1 LYLPVLFTSDNAA
14 DTSELGELVPI
25 WFQFPAYA
33 VAQPLLLYWL
43 GLFIVHRHLC
53 LVYQI
58 LGGLVKAEDQRRGSV
73 RVRTTT
79 ISTCPRHFKPQ
90 MLPPLGHRTE
100 GSRTLG
106 SNICQSTEYL
116 LQDEMRSMGPSLM
129 MLVLIVVRA
138 SWQNESCEM
147 SRYIL
152 QINNILA
159 KIQTKGNE
167 IAESIDP

>member
-1 LYLPVLFTSDNAA
+1 VSCVSDIRRAC
-14 DTSELGELVPI
+14 EG
-25 WFQFPAYA
+25 
-33 VAQPLLLYWL
+33 
-43 GLFIVHRHLC
+43 
-53 LVYQI
+53 
-58 LGGLVKAEDQRRGSV
+58 RGSEERECSCENDDDDDV
-73 RVRTTT
+73 HAT